1 MDCFGGFCGFY
12 NIENDTSMKARAPV
26 RSLLLIAFHPNPL
39 LYQTYIFQVIL
50 AVLLSWMVCGIL
62 TAAGVFSDNPKNLD
76 YHARTD
82 ASVRVLHNAKWF
94 FFPYPG
100 THSY

>member
-1 MDCFGGFCGFY
+1 MSGYPDDAIVLHF
-12 NIENDTSMKARAPV
+12 ILTSNDTRP
-26 RSLLLIAFHPNPL
+26 I
-39 LYQTYIFQVIL
+39 YQVIL

-62 TAAGVFSDNPKNLD
+62 TAANVFSDNPKDLD

-82 ASVRVLHNAKWF
+82 ASVRVLQNAKWF

-100 THSY
+100 THSYYQ